1 MITAQQEREFY
12 DSHYRQFLNLP
23 DHALRCDRET
33 LRRDLHNPSHP
44 IYERRNLY
52 QAVLNR
58 LLQLPLAR
66 MKVLD
71 YGCGPGEW
79 GLMMAGEGA
88 QVTFLDLSPVAI
100 ELCLRRAAASSVEVR
115 GCARDAS
122 DLSCFPDGEFDLV
135 YANAALHHTLK
146 YPGALDELVRVIRPG
161 GRLILAETYGNNPL
175 LNAARRLRWKLGGQ
189 ADEQGEDILLGD
201 AEIDLLRRR
210 FARIEVHPL
219 NFLAMAKRLC
229 RGRFTNPLLR
239 AGVSMLESADSLL
252 LAVFPL
258 LRRYCG
264 EVLIEAER

>member
-1 MITAQQEREFY
+1 MITAAQEQQFY
-12 DSHYRQFLNLP
+12 DSHYRQFLDLP
-23 DHALRCDRET
+23 DHALRCDRDT
-33 LRRDLHNPSHP
+33 LLRDLNNPAHP
-44 IYERRNLY
+44 IYERRKLY
-52 QAVLNR
+52 ETVLTR
-58 LLQLPLAR
+58 LLQLPLSGR
-66 MKVLD
+66 NVLD

-79 GLMMAGEGA
+79 GLLMAGEGA
-88 QVTFLDLSPVAI
+88 RVTFLDLSPVAI

-115 GCARDAS
+115 GCTRDAS
-122 DLSCFPDGEFDLV
+122 DLACFPDGEFDLV

-146 YPGALDELVRVIRPG
+146 YPGALQELARVIRPG

-210 FARIEVHPL
+210 FARVEVHPL

-239 AGVSMLESADSLL
+239 GGVSMLESADSAL
-252 LAVFPL
+252 LAVFPF

>member
-1 MITAQQEREFY
+1 MITAAQEQRFY
-12 DSHYRQFLNLP
+12 DSHYRQFLDLP
-23 DHALRCDRET
+23 DHALRCDRAS
-33 LRRDLHNPSHP
+33 LLRDLNNPAHP
-44 IYERRNLY
+44 IHERRKLY
-52 QAVLNR
+52 EAVLNR

-66 MKVLD
+66 GNVLD

-79 GLMMAGEGA
+79 GLVMAGEGA
-88 QVTFLDLSPVAI
+88 RVTFLDLSPVAI

-189 ADEQGEDILLGD
+189 AEEQGEDILLGD
-201 AEIDLLRRR
+201 AEIDLLRGR
-210 FARIEVHPL
+210 FARVEVYPL
-219 NFLAMAKRLC
+219 NFLAMAKRLF
-229 RGRFTNPLLR
+229 RGRLENPLIGRLLR
-239 AGVSMLESADSLL
+239 ILESADDALL
-252 LAVFPL
+252 GAFPG

-264 EVLIEAER
+264 EVLVEAER